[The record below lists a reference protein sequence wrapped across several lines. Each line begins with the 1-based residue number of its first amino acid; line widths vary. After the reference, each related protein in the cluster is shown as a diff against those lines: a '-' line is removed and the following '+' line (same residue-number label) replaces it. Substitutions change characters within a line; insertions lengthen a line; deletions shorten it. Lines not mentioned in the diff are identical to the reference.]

1 MYKTDF
7 YITQAAPKD
16 SGEKYTFTK
25 VSGWGELL
33 EAPNGELI
41 EIRLDKR
48 PEGWR
53 VSEEKTG
60 LLISPQAFRTRTD
73 ALKALHP
80 EVLRRIA
87 VKLQEPFAL
96 HLTNLMANFLM
107 QQ

>member
-7 YITQAAPKD
+7 YITQAAPKN
-16 SGEKYTFTK
+16 SGKKYTFAR

-33 EAPNGELI
+33 EAPGGELI

-53 VSEEKTG
+53 ISEEKTG

-73 ALKALHP
+73 AVKSLRP
-80 EVLRRIA
+80 ELLRRIA
-87 VKLQEPFAL
+87 EELQKPFIVDL
-96 HLTNLMANFLM
+96 ANTLADFII

>member
-7 YITQAAPKD
+7 YITQAAPKN
-16 SGEKYTFTK
+16 SGKKYTFAK

-53 VSEEKTG
+53 VSEEKNG
-60 LLISPQAFRTRTD
+60 VVNISASVQNSNGCTKSITPRITPKNCGRTSKAFRPSFSQFND
-73 ALKALHP
+73 
-80 EVLRRIA
+80 
-87 VKLQEPFAL
+87 
-96 HLTNLMANFLM
+96 
-107 QQ
+107 

>member
-7 YITQAAPKD
+7 YITQAAPKS
-16 SGEKYTFTK
+16 SGKKYTFKK

-33 EAPNGELI
+33 EAPGGDLI

-53 VSEEKTG
+53 ITEEKTG
-60 LLISPQAFRTRTD
+60 LLISSQAYKTRAA
-73 ALKALHP
+73 ALDSLTP
-80 EVLRRIA
+80 DFLR
-87 VKLQEPFAL
+87 KLAAELRKPFAVHITRL
-96 HLTNLMANFLM
+96 LTDFIM

>member
-7 YITQAAPKD
+7 YITQAAPKN
-16 SGEKYTFTK
+16 SGKKYTFTR

-33 EAPNGELI
+33 EAPGGELI

-60 LLISPQAFRTRTD
+60 FLISSQAFRTRTD
-73 ALKALHP
+73 AIKALRP
-80 EVLRRIA
+80 ELLRRVAEELKKSSIIDIMNQLA
-87 VKLQEPFAL
+87 DFII
-96 HLTNLMANFLM
+96 

>member
-7 YITQAAPKD
+7 YITQAAPKN
-16 SGEKYTFTK
+16 SGKKYTFTK

-33 EAPNGELI
+33 EAPNGDLI

-53 VSEEKTG
+53 ITEEKTG
-60 LLISPQAFRTRTD
+60 FLISSQAFRTRTD
-73 ALKALHP
+73 AIKALRP
-80 EVLRRIA
+80 ELLRRVAEELKRPSTVDIMNQLA
-87 VKLQEPFAL
+87 DFII
-96 HLTNLMANFLM
+96 

>member
-7 YITQAAPKD
+7 YITQAAPKN
-16 SGEKYTFTK
+16 SGKKYTFTR

-33 EAPNGELI
+33 EAPGGELI
-41 EIRLDKR
+41 EIRLNKR

-73 ALKALHP
+73 AIKALRP
-80 EVLRRIA
+80 ELLRRIA
-87 VKLQEPFAL
+87 EQLERPSTVDIMNAL
-96 HLTNLMANFLM
+96 ADFII

>member
-7 YITQAAPKD
+7 YITQAAPKN
-16 SGEKYTFTK
+16 SGKKYTFTR

-33 EAPNGELI
+33 EAPGGELI

-60 LLISPQAFRTRTD
+60 LSISPQAFRTRTD
-73 ALKALHP
+73 AIKALRP
-80 EVLRRIA
+80 ELLRRIA
-87 VKLQEPFAL
+87 EQLKRPSTVDIMNAL
-96 HLTNLMANFLM
+96 ADFIIS
-107 QQ
+107 Q